1 MRLRLKNQP
10 GSTPQTLRRSGGLRR
25 RGASFFACRGA
36 KGSLI
41 VCCYKRYACYY
52 GHVIN
57 DLTPFTVQKL
67 DVKKAFGSTVKA
79 WRKRL
84 GISQEELAERA
95 DLHRTYVSDVE
106 RGARNLSLESI
117 TRMAGAL
124 RVPVADLFP
133 IEQPNGT
140 QHTNG
145 HSKDLVDILLVE
157 DNRDDVELTLHA
169 FKQAR
174 FANRIHVV
182 SDGQEALDYLFCQ
195 GKYENRPTERPH
207 IVLLDLYLPRIS
219 GLDVLRRIKAD
230 ERTRSVPVVIL
241 TISQV
246 FSDFAECQRL
256 GAETYII
263 KPLNFQR
270 LSQITPRLNLDW
282 ALVKPAPPPAQTEL
296 VRTA

>member
-1 MRLRLKNQP
+1 
-10 GSTPQTLRRSGGLRR
+10 
-25 RGASFFACRGA
+25 
-36 KGSLI
+36 
-41 VCCYKRYACYY
+41 
-52 GHVIN
+52 
-57 DLTPFTVQKL
+57 VQKV
-67 DVKKAFGSTVKA
+67 DAKKSFGSTVKA

-117 TRMAGAL
+117 TRMAHAL
-124 RVPVADLFP
+124 EVSVAELFPADLP
-133 IEQPNGT
+133 DGT
-140 QHTNG
+140 MKTNG
-145 HSKDLVDILLVE
+145 SSKELVDVLLVE
-157 DNRDDVELTLHA
+157 DNRDDVDLTLHA

-174 FANRIHVV
+174 FANRIQVV

-195 GKYENRPTERPH
+195 GSHAGRSTNHPQ
-207 IVLLDLYLPRIS
+207 IVLLDLYLPKVS
-219 GLDVLRRIKAD
+219 GLDVLRRLKAD

-282 ALVKPAPPPAQTEL
+282 ALVRPVLSPPQSVGA
-296 VRTA
+296 